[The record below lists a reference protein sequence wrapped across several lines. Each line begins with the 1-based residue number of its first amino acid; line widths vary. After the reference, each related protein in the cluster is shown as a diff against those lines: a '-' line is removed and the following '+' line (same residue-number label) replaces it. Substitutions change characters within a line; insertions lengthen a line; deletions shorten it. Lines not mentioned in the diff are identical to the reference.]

1 MKICYRVEYAKNN
14 HSGTANATKYGEA
27 CLIPIEREKIML
39 KNAHALALAG
49 AVALPSFF
57 LSAQTASAA
66 EAAAVSPHTVTTNVN
81 LVSEYRFRGIDQTW
95 GKPALQGGADYA
107 HASGWYAG
115 LWGSNV
121 SGNSYPGSSLEL
133 DYYAGYN
140 GKFNDDL
147 GWTAGG
153 YGYYY
158 PGANFK
164 KQLTAGNPDQK
175 YDNFELNAGLSWK
188 WISYKLSYATTDY
201 FGANTKTGYTSGTKG
216 TLYHDLSVAYPLAD
230 DLTLGFHVG
239 RTDVK
244 AMYGT
249 VNPDYTDYKLSIA
262 KTFKEGWNISAAY
275 VKSGNDAFFKNTSSL
290 ATTERRDLNKD
301 VLVLQVGRTF

>member
-1 MKICYRVEYAKNN
+1 MRKSKISTLLFATITCLPAVTSTA
-14 HSGTANATKYGEA
+14 HSAE
-27 CLIPIEREKIML
+27 
-39 KNAHALALAG
+39 
-49 AVALPSFF
+49 VA
-57 LSAQTASAA
+57 A
-66 EAAAVSPHTVTTNVN
+66 SPHTITANIN

-107 HASGWYAG
+107 HADGWYAG

-121 SGNSYPGSSLEL
+121 SGNSYAGGNLEL

-158 PGANFK
+158 PGANFNK
-164 KQLTAGNPDQK
+164 IAVSSGGPGANQSF
-175 YDNFELNAGLSWK
+175 DNFEINAGLSWK
-188 WISYKLSYATTDY
+188 WISYKLSVSATDY
-201 FGANTKTGYTSGTKG
+201 FGANTQTGYTSDSKG
-216 TLYHDLSVAYPLAD
+216 TLYHDLSVNYPLAD

-262 KTFKEGWNISAAY
+262 KTFKDGWNVSAAY
-275 VKSGNDAFFKNTSSL
+275 VKSSNDAFYKNTASL
-290 ATTERRDLNKD
+290 ATNERRDLNKG
-301 VLVLQVGRTF
+301 VLVLQAGRTF

>member
-1 MKICYRVEYAKNN
+1 MRKTNILILAAIATLPAVTT
-14 HSGTANATKYGEA
+14 TAYGEETA
-27 CLIPIEREKIML
+27 APAPI
-39 KNAHALALAG
+39 HT
-49 AVALPSFF
+49 F
-57 LSAQTASAA
+57 TA
-66 EAAAVSPHTVTTNVN
+66 NVN

-107 HASGWYAG
+107 HADGWYAG

-121 SGNSYPGSSLEL
+121 SGNSYPGGSLEL

-140 GKFNDDL
+140 GKVNDDL
-147 GWTAGG
+147 SWTAGG

-158 PGANFK
+158 PGANYNK
-164 KQLTAGNPDQK
+164 SSIPGANQK
-175 YDNFELNAGLSWK
+175 LDNFELNAGVTWK
-188 WISYKLSYATTDY
+188 WISYKLSVSTTDY
-201 FGANTKTGYTSGTKG
+201 FGANTSTGFSSDTKG

-249 VNPDYTDYKLSIA
+249 INPDYTDVKLSIA
-262 KTFKEGWNISAAY
+262 KTFKDGWNVSAAY
-275 VKSGNDAFFKNTSSL
+275 VKANNDPMYKNLMSL
-290 ATTERRDLNKD
+290 ANSDMRDLNKA
-301 VLVLQVGRTF
+301 VLVLQAGRTF